1 MSVLLVDLGNTRIKC
16 VLRTGARLGRMQAQA
31 SAAWRGPAGLGHRG
45 SRSSQVSRVIAVS
58 VASAAVER
66 AFTRQVR
73 TTLGCQVEFVRSER
87 RVAGITNAY
96 RDVWRLGSDRW
107 VAMLGARHLFTPRKA
122 VLVVDIGTA
131 MTIDL
136 VSAAGQHRGGQIIPG
151 PDLMIASLLRDTSGI
166 ARRATR
172 GGSRRTPRF
181 ARDTRSALQSGA
193 CGAVVGAIEVA
204 LRRAVRELGARPELV
219 VTGGAASDLR
229 RMLPTPHHWVPN
241 LVLRGLAVWADANA
255 DTAASS

>member
-1 MSVLLVDLGNTRIKC
+1 MSVLLVDLGNTRVKSA
-16 VLRTGARLGRMQAQA
+16 LRTGTRLGRMQAQP
-31 SAAWRGPAGLGHRG
+31 SAAWRVPAGMGNRG
-45 SRSSQVSRVIAVS
+45 SLPPHVSRVIAVS

-66 AFTRQVR
+66 AFARQIR
-73 TTLGCQVEFVRSER
+73 TALGCQVEFVRSER

-107 VAMLGARHLFTPRKA
+107 VAMLGARHLFTPHKA

-136 VSAAGQHRGGQIIPG
+136 VSVAGQHRGGQIIPG

-166 ARRATR
+166 ARRAAR
-172 GGSRRTPRF
+172 GGSRRAPMF
-181 ARDTRSALQSGA
+181 ARDTRVALQSGA
-193 CGAVVGAIEVA
+193 RGAVVGAIDGA
-204 LRRAVRELGARPELV
+204 LRSAERELGARPELV

-241 LVLRGLAVWADANA
+241 LVLRGLAVWADANT
-255 DTAASS
+255 DTAATS